1 MKCGCWDFGATSYD
15 VAANVHVVITSCFI
29 VNVYIRDGNEY
40 QNDIRIFVLR
50 YSNIFEYSF
59 YHLSKKLSYL
69 SFLTLLSG
77 YCTIR
82 NIVLFIIVAAT
93 TFEHLPRA
101 IRVIRISEPK
111 NGAKIRNIYI

>member
-1 MKCGCWDFGATSYD
+1 M
-15 VAANVHVVITSCFI
+15 
-29 VNVYIRDGNEY
+29 
-40 QNDIRIFVLR
+40 
-50 YSNIFEYSF
+50 IFEYSSCDIRLYSNIRF
-59 YHLSKKLSYL
+59 YTYLKLSYL

-101 IRVIRISEPK
+101 ISVIRISEPK